1 MKKNSILLGL
11 GSMWGTE
18 VHADF
23 FMGKGGGVMKNT
35 LIYQLDIILMSEA
48 LILLRFDSCIL

>member
-11 GSMWGTE
+11 SFMWGRE
-18 VHADF
+18 VCVYF
-23 FMGKGGGVMKNT
+23 FKAKGEGVMKNI